1 VFYKKLERGVKTQ
14 LSAREYDTR
23 GKNNLRNL
31 GCNISLH
38 EKSVSNMGIKIY
50 SNRLHTRKL

>member
-1 VFYKKLERGVKTQ
+1 MFYKKVERGVKTQ

-23 GKNNLRNL
+23 GKNSLRNL

-38 EKSVSNMGIKIY
+38 
-50 SNRLHTRKL
+50 